1 MNERPP
7 LGAPMVWR
15 DGWVWA
21 DMNLPDTL
29 NTINTRMDALRSW
42 FGNLQSQVTA
52 LSNRVAELERNAQQ

>member
-1 MNERPP
+1 
-7 LGAPMVWR
+7 MVWR